1 MYFIVQGL
9 SGGRPG
15 CANPNLSSWWIEG
28 DLKVFKRVTSKCLTS
43 MYAFTCRFPKSTVGG
58 FFVFIDR
65 YPCIRALR
73 RLVWCVSCAL
83 VISVQCQA
91 GCQVS
96 QVEHEHE
103 DIVCAV
109 QVSEIPAIFHGRQHH
124 PSGSLPH
131 VLCSGR
137 VWRVLG
143 GARRLRQGAHRPRS
157 VLAVS

>member
-65 YPCIRALR
+65 YLCRVAFR
-73 RLVWCVSCAL
+73 RLEPYFIKTL
-83 VISVQCQA
+83 KRP
-91 GCQVS
+91 
-96 QVEHEHE
+96 H
-103 DIVCAV
+103 
-109 QVSEIPAIFHGRQHH
+109 PN
-124 PSGSLPH
+124 PSGRK
-131 VLCSGR
+131 VM
-137 VWRVLG
+137 
-143 GARRLRQGAHRPRS
+143 
-157 VLAVS
+157 

>member
-73 RLVWCVSCAL
+73 RLVCAIL
-83 VISVQCQA
+83 VEA
-91 GCQVS
+91 LPFWLGPTPR
-96 QVEHEHE
+96 
-103 DIVCAV
+103 
-109 QVSEIPAIFHGRQHH
+109 EIRLSYSYQYLSIRDVAENR
-124 PSGSLPH
+124 SSLMYTD
-131 VLCSGR
+131 L
-137 VWRVLG
+137 L
-143 GARRLRQGAHRPRS
+143 
-157 VLAVS
+157 

>member
-43 MYAFTCRFPKSTVGG
+43 MYAFTIRFPKSTVGG

-73 RLVWCVSCAL
+73 RLTRIAV
-83 VISVQCQA
+83 
-91 GCQVS
+91 
-96 QVEHEHE
+96 
-103 DIVCAV
+103 VC
-109 QVSEIPAIFHGRQHH
+109 SRYDAIETF
-124 PSGSLPH
+124 
-131 VLCSGR
+131 
-137 VWRVLG
+137 
-143 GARRLRQGAHRPRS
+143 
-157 VLAVS
+157 